1 MKGPGTASRWP
12 IATGVTEGACRHL
25 AQDRMSITGA
35 RWGLDGAQAMPWL
48 GAIGASGQI
57 TACRDWHIQQ
67 EHQRNHLSRYQPGTF
82 DLTA

>member
-25 AQDRMSITGA
+25 VADRMGITGA
-35 RWGLDGAQAMPWL
+35 RWGPAGAQAMRWL
-48 GAIGASGQI
+48 RAIAGSGQI

-67 EHQRNHLSRYQPGTF
+67 EHQRNRLSRYQPGTF
-82 DLTA
+82 DLAA